1 MNDLFLDT
9 GYAVA
14 LALERDQ
21 YHERA
26 VELVDRIE
34 QDSMQ
39 LVTTRAVIVEIGNAL
54 ADPAHREKAVEHIA
68 ALGRNPTVEIVSLS
82 EELFRRGF
90 ALYRERQDKS
100 WGLTDCLS
108 FVVMRERDIREALS
122 ADEDFEQAG
131 FRALLRE

>member
-1 MNDLFLDT
+1 MPSPTPLIARRPSSTLRPS
-9 GYAVA
+9 GA
-14 LALERDQ
+14 
-21 YHERA
+21 
-26 VELVDRIE
+26 
-34 QDSMQ
+34 
-39 LVTTRAVIVEIGNAL
+39 TRRSRSC
-54 ADPAHREKAVEHIA
+54 P
-68 ALGRNPTVEIVSLS
+68 